1 MTTTNIIRFICALGF
16 AASTAV
22 WAGSDPAAPAVE
34 NRHVVVVTYF
44 MTDVRCKSCRKIEA
58 LTRQTLQ
65 NRFANE
71 LADGS
76 LQFRTINIDR
86 PENAHYIDSYE
97 LSFKTVVVS
106 DMNGD
111 AEARWVR
118 MDNVW
123 QLLGKPDKFEQYIAD
138 AVSAYVGKTE

>member
-1 MTTTNIIRFICALGF
+1 M
-16 AASTAV
+16 
-22 WAGSDPAAPAVE
+22 
-34 NRHVVVVTYF
+34 VVVTYF

-76 LQFRTINIDR
+76 VQFRTINIDR